1 MSGGTSPIRT
11 IGALPTQVDNAPS
24 RSTEHGSVDTSADIA
39 TGLSRLGHS
48 AAPGPRPP
56 VVRELRAHQSRRHP
70 AIAVPRVLIADDQ
83 RLFRLGLEQLLRTD
97 SRVDVVGLA
106 ADGDEALRQCA
117 RLNPDVVLINIHMPG
132 VGGLAATRRILS
144 LDAGAKVII
153 LTSSALDADVA
164 AAFQAGA
171 SGYILKDTEEEALI
185 HSVLAVHL
193 GAQVFTGSRPGDGF
207 GLRGVLAGG
216 GGPDER
222 LTPCERSILEL
233 VAAGGAN
240 RDIASQLGI
249 SEKTVRNHM
258 SHIYEKLQ
266 VKGRSGVL
274 LYAMRK
280 GLVNA

>member
-1 MSGGTSPIRT
+1 MTAESPT
-11 IGALPTQVDNAPS
+11 ALP
-24 RSTEHGSVDTSADIA
+24 
-39 TGLSRLGHS
+39 RLGHP
-48 AAPGPRPP
+48 AAVPSPRPS
-56 VVRELRAHQSRRHP
+56 VVRELRGHHGRRQT
-70 AIAVPRVLIADDQ
+70 ATVAPRLLIADDQ
-83 RLFRLGLEQLLRTD
+83 RLFRLGLEQLLRSD
-97 SRVDVVGLA
+97 QRVEVVGLA
-106 ADGDEALRQCA
+106 ADGEEAVRQCELL
-117 RLNPDVVLINIHMPG
+117 RPDVVLINIQMPG
-132 VGGLAATRRILS
+132 IGGLAATRRILG
-144 LDAGAKVII
+144 LGAAVNVII

-164 AAFQAGA
+164 AAFHAGA

-193 GAQVFTGSRPGDGF
+193 GAQVFTGARPGEGL

-216 GGPDER
+216 AEPDEK
-222 LTPCERSILEL
+222 LTPCERSILQL

-240 RDIASQLGI
+240 RDIANQLGI

-266 VKGRSGVL
+266 VRGRSGVL